1 MAESL
6 KCSPKTI
13 MTLLTGCSPIQNLF
27 CVKKV
32 SNMTDKKKKITINF
46 QHVGGSLNELYSHD
60 CFSSFANFSFEG
72 V

>member
-32 SNMTDKKKKITINF
+32 SNMTDKKKKN
-46 QHVGGSLNELYSHD
+46 HH
-60 CFSSFANFSFEG
+60 
-72 V
+72 

>member
-32 SNMTDKKKKITINF
+32 SNMTDKKKKKSPLIFNMLE
-46 QHVGGSLNELYSHD
+46 VL
-60 CFSSFANFSFEG
+60 
-72 V
+72 